1 MRETSGIATVRI
13 SWQVIER
20 LLPEHWEQQGRVLG
34 AFQRGRQIPDVT
46 TLLRVLLIHLA
57 KGCGQRETAVRGELR
72 FLASTGAMHHRI
84 NTPVVNSA
92 LDYRSA

>member
-1 MRETSGIATVRI
+1 M
-13 SWQVIER
+13 
-20 LLPEHWEQQGRVLG
+20 LG

-92 LDYRSA
+92 LDYRSGRNPATASRDRTRPSPKYDDWHQRKIRT